1 MQKRYQ
7 IFVSSTYEDLK
18 EERSKVI
25 TALLNIGHIPCGME
39 YFPAADED
47 AWGCIERLIPQ
58 CDYYVV
64 LVAGKYG
71 SIAPDDTKSYTHR
84 EYELAVKHGIPVLG
98 LLHKDT
104 SKLANDRC
112 EGSPAVRRKLNQFRG
127 LVQKKLC
134 RYWTTAEQIPG
145 ELLASLTQQIDRFP
159 RTGWVRADGVA
170 SDEAKNEII
179 SLRKQL
185 EASTRTIERFEKKQ
199 SEEDRKFSSGDDA
212 VRFTSMFL
220 SDLRS
225 RFHANRTPIV
235 QYDGNFYVH
244 TTWNQILRLF
254 ALKRI
259 EDWSTEGLRSLI
271 CDEVAEVAKS
281 LPQFKKWPNVYSLLD
296 VEEIRKIEIQL
307 SALGFAVMKNLDWSL
322 TQKGIVAAHRQLAL
336 RKGETE
342 AKASPWCGIQK
353 VPRTK
358 IRTKTIPAQE
368 VHEEW

>member
-71 SIAPDDTKSYTHR
+71 SIAHGDTKSYTHR
-84 EYELAVKHGIPVLG
+84 EYELAVKHGIPVLA
-98 LLHKDT
+98 LLHKDPT
-104 SKLANDRC
+104 KLPHERC
-112 EGSPAVRRKLNQFRG
+112 EGRPTTRRKLAQFRG
-127 LVQKKLC
+127 LVEKKLC
-134 RYWTTAEQIPG
+134 RYWASAEQIPG
-145 ELLASLTQQIDRFP
+145 ELLASITQQIDRFP
-159 RTGWVRADGVA
+159 RTGWVRANEVA

-179 SLRKQL
+179 TLRKQL
-185 EASTRTIERFEKKQ
+185 ETSTRTLERLEKKQ
-199 SEEDRKFSSGDDA
+199 SEEDQKFSSGDDA
-212 VRFTSMFL
+212 VRLKSFFTSNL
-220 SDLRS
+220 NS
-225 RFHANRTPIV
+225 RFRNNRTPIV
-235 QYDGNFYVH
+235 EFEGHFYVN

-254 ALKRI
+254 ALEQI
-259 EDWSTEGLRSLI
+259 EVWTTEGLKTSI
-271 CDEVAEVAKS
+271 CNAVGKVAQS
-281 LPQFKKWPNVYSLLD
+281 MPLFKKWPLVYSILD
-296 VEEIRKIEIQL
+296 VEEIHKIEIQL
-307 SALGFAVMKNLDWSL
+307 SALGLAVMKNSEWVL

-342 AKASPWCGIQK
+342 ALASLWCGIQK
-353 VPRTK
+353 VPKTK
-358 IRTKTIPAQE
+358 IRTKTIPARE
-368 VHEEW
+368 EEWT